1 MFRKVGLIL
10 KDDSQQA
17 QKVAKKIEDYLE
29 ERGVRCF
36 YENMKEMDLVISLG
50 GDGTLLKAADFLKGR
65 EIPLLGV
72 NIGTVGFLTEVTS
85 DNWMEYLDRVLKGE
99 YRIMERAKLSVRV
112 DGKDVGEAL
121 NEAVVM
127 TSTPVRMLWYR
138 ITVEGQ
144 IAQEVRADGVIVSTP
159 TGSTAYSMSVGGP
172 IVAPSVRA
180 FVVSFISPFKLTS
193 RPLVIHDTAE
203 IRVKVLDR
211 RRGAT
216 VVLDGQRHSSLP
228 EGGEV
233 VIRRSDNQVHI
244 MKFEKGGFF
253 RKLRERLG
261 A

>member
-1 MFRKVGLIL
+1 MFRKVGMIL

-17 QKVAKKIEDYLE
+17 QKVAREIEDYLE
-29 ERGVRCF
+29 ERGVKCY
-36 YENMKEMDLVISLG
+36 YENMKGMDLVISLG

-65 EIPLLGV
+65 EIPLLGI

-85 DNWMEYLDRVLKGE
+85 DNWQEYLHRVLKGE
-99 YRIMERAKLSVRV
+99 YRILERTKLSVSV
-112 DGKDVGEAL
+112 NGDEVGEAL

-138 ITVEGQ
+138 ITVDGQ
-144 IAQEVRADGVIVSTP
+144 VAQEVRADGVIVSTP
-159 TGSTAYSMSVGGP
+159 TGSTAYSMSAGGP
-172 IVAPSVRA
+172 IVSPSVRA
-180 FVVSFISPFKLTS
+180 FVISFISPFKLTS
-193 RPLVIHDTAE
+193 RPLVIPDTAE

-228 EGGEV
+228 EGGEAI
-233 VIRRSDNQVHI
+233 IRRSPHRVHI
-244 MKFEKGGFF
+244 LKFEKGGFF